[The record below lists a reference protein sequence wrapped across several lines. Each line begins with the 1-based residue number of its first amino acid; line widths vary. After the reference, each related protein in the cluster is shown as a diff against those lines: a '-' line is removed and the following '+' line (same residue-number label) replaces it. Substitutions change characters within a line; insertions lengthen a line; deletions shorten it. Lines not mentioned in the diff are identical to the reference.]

1 MPRNTFAIHPGE
13 ILDKEF
19 LEPLGITPYRLAK
32 DLNVSAPRVNDI
44 VRGKRAITADTAI
57 RLGTYFGNTPLFWLN
72 LQNRYDLRL
81 AAADKKL
88 KSVKPRPR
96 AA

>member
-1 MPRNTFAIHPGE
+1 
-13 ILDKEF
+13 
-19 LEPLGITPYRLAK
+19 
-32 DLNVSAPRVNDI
+32 

>member
-88 KSVKPRPR
+88 KSVKPRPQ